1 MAVTGHKS
9 SASVNRYVK
18 KTEEAA
24 RAAQAKRKTQTSP
37 FRAPQGP
44 GGYFLNEASPVL
56 SNPKEIVSQQTVYM
70 SYTFNVSVDRG
81 S

>member
-24 RAAQAKRKTQTSP
+24 RAA
-37 FRAPQGP
+37 
-44 GGYFLNEASPVL
+44 
-56 SNPKEIVSQQTVYM
+56 
-70 SYTFNVSVDRG
+70 
-81 S
+81 